1 MEHCI
6 SVSRWF
12 SMSIESAYLA
22 LRSRIILHEV
32 YRKATVRPNVSL
44 SGFLSLPR
52 IEEEEEG

>member
-1 MEHCI
+1 MESFI

-22 LRSRIILHEV
+22 LQSRIILHEV
-32 YRKATVRPNVSL
+32 YRKATVSSNVSL

>member
-1 MEHCI
+1 MEHRI

-12 SMSIESAYLA
+12 GMSIESAYLA